1 MDEQLSFD
9 EAKIL
14 SIIKWTKIVEL
25 LENDNSFDNCNITDF
40 LRQMPELSQLV
51 AECGFCERYIKNV
64 SFEVGCAICEFGI
77 ETGYCTNE
85 FSLFSNYTESFG
97 YIKLRYA
104 KQILEKIKSLKSI
117 HNEI

>member
-1 MDEQLSFD
+1 MNEQLSFE

-14 SIIKWTKIVEL
+14 SIIKWTRIVEL
-25 LENDNSFDNCNITDF
+25 LENDNSISNMAIIDI
-40 LRQMPELSQLV
+40 LKQMPELSELD
-51 AECGFCERYIKNV
+51 AYCGFCERYVKNL
-64 SFEVGCAICEFGI
+64 SFKKGCVICEFGI
-77 ETGYCTNE
+77 ETGYCISD

-104 KQILEKIKSLKSI
+104 KQILEIIKSLKSI

>member
-1 MDEQLSFD
+1 MNEQLSFD

-51 AECGFCERYIKNV
+51 AKCGFCERYIKNV
-64 SFEVGCAICEFGI
+64 SFNVGCAICEFGI
-77 ETGYCTNE
+77 ETGCCFND
-85 FSLFSNYTESFG
+85 FSLFTNYTESFRHT
-97 YIKLRYA
+97 KLRYA
-104 KQILEKIKSLKSI
+104 KQILETIKSLKSI

>member
-1 MDEQLSFD
+1 MDEQLSF
-9 EAKIL
+9 EETKKL

-25 LENDNSFDNCNITDF
+25 LENDNCNINDF
-40 LRQMPELSQLV
+40 LKQMPEISQL
-51 AECGFCERYIKNV
+51 AANCGFCERYVKNV
-64 SFEVGCAICEFGI
+64 SFKVGCAICEFGI

-85 FSLFSNYTESFG
+85 FSLFSNYTESSG

-104 KQILEKIKSLKSI
+104 KQILETIKSLKSI